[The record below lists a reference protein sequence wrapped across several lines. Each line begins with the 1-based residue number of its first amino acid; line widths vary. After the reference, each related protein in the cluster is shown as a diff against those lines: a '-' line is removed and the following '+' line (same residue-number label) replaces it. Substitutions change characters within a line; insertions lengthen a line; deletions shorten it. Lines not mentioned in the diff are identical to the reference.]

1 MASTLAQHQQ
11 QAATLATQL
20 SSCQATQQQLQQQLV
35 MNESQMRELRDCLS
49 AAEAS
54 KQAAVQ
60 AAVAQTEAR
69 YGRRLVKVEAKV
81 LGMVSVIVNAVEKR
95 IF

>member
-1 MASTLAQHQQ
+1 MASTLIQHQQ

-20 SSCQATQQQLQQQLV
+20 SSCHATQQQLQQQLV
-35 MNESQMRELRDCLS
+35 VNESQMRELRHCLS

-81 LGMVSVIVNAVEKR
+81 LGMVSVM
-95 IF
+95 